1 MEEIELSRLPTVD
14 LGPLVVYDAFVMR
27 SLPSYV
33 LPQKMVGGIAHD
45 TFHNIFSRDG
55 LAWNYQVAD
64 EIGRALWPFFIKEP
78 PAPEVDDEGYVPAV
92 WRYIIVPSAL
102 VSVAVCL
109 DYWTGQKMRN
119 ISFLKVNG
127 KVFTGASLHAIAHAE
142 EYLRSKQ
149 TLFEVLGTTEAGKYA
164 NALATK
170 DPRPRQW
177 IKKLSRTDKRTEP
190 LVRNLGHPYQKLLS
204 SPLTVAD
211 DDDRLIVWLIDK
223 HFRHPDGPFLA
234 PFLEPSVLQYGG
246 ACATTYALILSFLY
260 NDTTNRLSEILPP
273 TGRFT
278 LTPMGP
284 LAT

>member
-27 SLPSYV
+27 NLPTYM

-45 TFHNIFSRDG
+45 TFSQMLSRDG
-55 LAWNYQVAD
+55 VTWNHEVAD
-64 EIGRALWPFFIKEP
+64 QIGRALWPFFVKEP
-78 PAPEVDDEGYVPAV
+78 PAPEIDDEGYVPAV

-119 ISFLKVNG
+119 LSYLKLDG
-127 KVFTGASLHAIAHAE
+127 RVFAGGSLHAIAHAE

-149 TLFEVLGTTEAGKYA
+149 TLFEVLGATEAGKYA
-164 NALATK
+164 GALATR
-170 DPRPRQW
+170 DPRPGKW
-177 IKKLSRTDKRTEP
+177 VKKLCKIDKRTEP
-190 LVRNLGHPYQKLLS
+190 LVSGLGHSYRKLLRP
-204 SPLTVAD
+204 PLTVAD
-211 DDDRLIVWLIDK
+211 NDDRLIVWLIDK

-234 PFLEPSVLQYGG
+234 PRLEPGVLEYGG
-246 ACATTYALILSFLY
+246 ACATTYALILSFIY
-260 NDTTNRLSEILPP
+260 DDTTNRLSKILPP
-273 TGRFT
+273 TGRFR

-284 LAT
+284 AT